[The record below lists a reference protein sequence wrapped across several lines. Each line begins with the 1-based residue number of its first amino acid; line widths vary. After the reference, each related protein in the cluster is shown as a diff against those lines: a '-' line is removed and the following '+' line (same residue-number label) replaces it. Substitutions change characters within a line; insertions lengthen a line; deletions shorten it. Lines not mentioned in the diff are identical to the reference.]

1 MGIDYTNDVRPV
13 KVILKTQVH
22 LVEVRISQ
30 RHRIPKVTSPSS
42 KIGTYI
48 IRPQDLNKYSIKLEV
63 PGDYQTLPLGKPDAL
78 YRVWVCKKL
87 P

>member
-1 MGIDYTNDVRPV
+1 SKLPPPIYANPNFVGKMGIDYTNDV
-13 KVILKTQVH
+13 
-22 LVEVRISQ
+22 
-30 RHRIPKVTSPSS
+30 
-42 KIGTYI
+42 
-48 IRPQDLNKYSIKLEV
+48 RPQDLNKYSIKLEV